1 MSRELSGLKGLNY
14 YTYFDILSIR
24 FFVSS
29 ISLPVHCCNN
39 VDLTYLDFSRFPFLE
54 SLTIGSYSFR
64 YVSTFTL
71 DNMKRL
77 KRLIIQSASLTLS
90 NGSEIQSTF
99 EFQYPKDI
107 ERKFVYPNFGYSF
120 FLGYTV
126 LGDLECGHGSKC
138 QITNCESLEVIEIGN
153 CSFAKYAAFDLHN
166 LPSLKQLIIGRNIH
180 CSANFCSSSLF
191 IKGNVCHHLVNRLSK
206 TWDNKDRRIF
216 VFQSKRNKDRK
227 LFLHKQYY
235 L

>member
-1 MSRELSGLKGLNY
+1 MSRELSELQGLNY

-29 ISLPVHCCNN
+29 IALPAHCCNN

-54 SLTIGSYSFR
+54 SLTIGYNSFR

-71 DNMKRL
+71 DNMRRL
-77 KRLIIQSASLTLS
+77 KKLIINSASFTLTRE
-90 NGSEIQSTF
+90 SEIEFTF
-99 EFQYPKDI
+99 KFQYPKDI
-107 ERKFVYPNFGYSF
+107 ERKYAYPCFGYSF

-126 LGDLECGHGSKC
+126 LGDLEFGHGSKC

-191 IKGNVCHHLVNRLSK
+191 IKGNVFHQLVNRPTK
-206 TWDNKDRRIF
+206 T
-216 VFQSKRNKDRK
+216 
-227 LFLHKQYY
+227 
-235 L
+235 